1 MLMFS
6 WKREEKVNE
15 CMGERVWYG
24 GEGKK
29 KKRDELINV
38 NNEPMAAKLAA
49 V

>member
-6 WKREEKVNE
+6 WKREEKANE
-15 CMGERVWYG
+15 CMEEIVWNG

-29 KKRDELINV
+29 KKRDKLINA